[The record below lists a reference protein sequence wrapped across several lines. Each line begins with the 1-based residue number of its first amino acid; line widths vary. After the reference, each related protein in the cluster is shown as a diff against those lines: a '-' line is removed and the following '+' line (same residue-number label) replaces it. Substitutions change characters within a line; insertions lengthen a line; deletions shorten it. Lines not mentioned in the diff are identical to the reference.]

1 MRTNKNKVVKQA
13 VVGKI
18 HHPIKSKTYR
28 ISAEGEP
35 MVLPATGSITYGI
48 HVGDSAFGL
57 AGDHIEPSVS
67 LINEKADENE
77 ALMVLSC
84 LGNEATVISGDAK
97 GEKGYVLGGHGGI
110 EHTIVEFS
118 EEAMSKMCIDDKV
131 QIKAWGQGLSLL
143 DYPKIKVMNIDPDL
157 LEALDLKDDG
167 ECIEFPVKCHIP
179 AYLMGSGIGSPNPY
193 SGDYDIMTA
202 DKSAVEDFHIQTL
215 CFGDFVCLNDCDN
228 TFGRGYLKG
237 AVSIGVVVHSDC
249 VKMGHGPGIMTI
261 LSSKEGQIRGTISAK
276 ANVKDYILR
285 LER

>member
-1 MRTNKNKVVKQA
+1 MRTNKSSVVKQA

-28 ISAEGEP
+28 ISTEGEP

-67 LINEKADENE
+67 LINDKADENE

-84 LGNEATVISGDAK
+84 LGNEATVISGEAK

-131 QIKAWGQGLSLL
+131 QIKAYGQGLRLL
-143 DYPKIKVMNIDPDL
+143 DYPDIQVMNIDPDL
-157 LEALDLKDDG
+157 LEAMNLKDSG
-167 ECIEFPVKCHIP
+167 QGIAFPVKCMVP

-202 DKSAVEDFHIQTL
+202 DKAALMDYDIETL
-215 CFGDFVCLNDCDN
+215 CFGDFVCLQDCDN
-228 TFGRGYLKG
+228 TYGRGYLKG

-261 LSSKEGQIRGTISAK
+261 LSSKDGQIEGFLSDK
-276 ANVKDYILR
+276 ANVKDYMPLLNR
-285 LER
+285 